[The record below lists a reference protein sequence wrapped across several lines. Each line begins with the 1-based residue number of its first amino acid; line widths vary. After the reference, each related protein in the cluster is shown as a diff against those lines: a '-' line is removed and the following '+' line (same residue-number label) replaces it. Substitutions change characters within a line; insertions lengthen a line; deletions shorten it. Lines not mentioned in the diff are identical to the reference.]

1 MSFIRTYN
9 GGARIGQNG
18 SFRKKEKH
26 KKKASKGHGVQ
37 IIDCTK
43 KLPFADRHS
52 VINEKKLP
60 SVVLMQYEGYML
72 LFFSL
77 LS

>member
-1 MSFIRTYN
+1 MSFIRTCS
-9 GGARIGQNG
+9 GGARIKQNG
-18 SFRKKEKH
+18 SFHKKEKH
-26 KKKASKGHGVQ
+26 KKKASNGHSVQ
-37 IIDCTK
+37 TIDLTK
-43 KLPFADRHS
+43 KLPFVDRHS